1 MKKIVLIISIFV
13 TILFSKHGFS
23 QNQSFHSHSIEK
35 SDGSTSSFGS
45 VQGKIVLVMVTA
57 VDTTFDFSG
66 LTELQKKY
74 PDLIVLELPVKQ
86 LAKSAPVTKAAISNV
101 LVAKESKDS
110 TDINGQLLTW
120 LTRKEGN
127 KHFSV
132 EQLKI
137 GQKFFIDGTGELYAV
152 MPPEFKLS
160 DPRIDAILTRGAFVQ
175 PSKN

>member
-1 MKKIVLIISIFV
+1 MKKIISIVF
-13 TILFSKHGFS
+13 IFIAIFYSNKGLS
-23 QNQSFHSHSIEK
+23 QNQSFHSHFIEK
-35 SDGSTSSFGS
+35 SDGSTSSFGG
-45 VQGKIVLVMVTA
+45 VQGKTVLILVTA
-57 VDTTFDFSG
+57 VDTTFDFNG

-74 PDLIVLELPVKQ
+74 PDLVVLELPVKQ
-86 LAKSAPVTKAAISNV
+86 LAKSAPVTKAANSNV

-127 KHFSV
+127 KHFTIS
-132 EQLKI
+132 QLQV